1 MIHAIGTD
9 LVELERI
16 KSIGIER
23 FKNKILNEDEL
34 LEYNEITHENRKLT
48 YLAGRFAVKESLF
61 KCFKS
66 GDKTANYKDFSILND
81 SVGAPYVV
89 SKYTTNFVVHIT
101 ISHTNLYAIAFVV
114 LETKV

>member
-1 MIHAIGTD
+1 MIYAIGTD
-9 LVELERI
+9 LVELNRI
-16 KSIGIER
+16 KTMGIER
-23 FKNKILNEDEL
+23 FKSKILNDDEL
-34 LEYNEITHENRKLT
+34 REYEQINHENRKLT

-81 SVGAPYVV
+81 SNGAPYVI
-89 SKYTTNFVVHIT
+89 SKYTDDYLCHIT
-101 ISHTNLYAIAFVV
+101 ISHTNELAIAFVV

>member
-1 MIHAIGTD
+1 MIVSIGTD

-16 KSIGIER
+16 KTIGIDR

-34 LEYNEITHENRKLT
+34 LEFNQITHENRKLT

-81 SVGAPYVV
+81 PVGAPYVISRHTADYV
-89 SKYTTNFVVHIT
+89 AHIT
-101 ISHTNLYAIAFVV
+101 ISHTNLYATAFVV

>member
-1 MIHAIGTD
+1 MIQAIGTD

-16 KSIGIER
+16 KTIGVDR
-23 FKNKILNEDEL
+23 FKHKILNEDEL
-34 LEYNEITHENRKLT
+34 QEYNQIEHELRQLT
-48 YLAGRFAVKESLF
+48 YLAGRFAAKESLF

-81 SVGAPYVV
+81 SVGAPYVT
-89 SKYTTNFVVHIT
+89 SKYTADYVVHIT

-114 LETKV
+114 LETKL

>member
-1 MIHAIGTD
+1 MIKAIGTD

-23 FKNKILNEDEL
+23 FKQKILNDDEL
-34 LEYNEITHENRKLT
+34 KEFNNINHETRKLT

-89 SKYTTNFVVHIT
+89 SKFTKDFTTHIT

>member
-1 MIHAIGTD
+1 MIYAIGTD

-16 KSIGIER
+16 KSIGIDR
-23 FKNKILNEDEL
+23 FKDKILNEDEKN
-34 LEYNEITHENRKLT
+34 EYAKINHENRKLT

-61 KCFKS
+61 KCFKA
-66 GDKTANYKDFSILND
+66 GDKTANYKDFSVLND
-81 SVGAPYVV
+81 DVGAPYVL
-89 SKYTTNFVVHIT
+89 SKYTTDFVVHIT

>member
-23 FKNKILNEDEL
+23 FKQKILNEDEL
-34 LEYNEITHENRKLT
+34 KEFNDINHETRKLT

-81 SVGAPYVV
+81 QVGAPYVV
-89 SKYTTNFVVHIT
+89 SKYTNGYKVHIT

-114 LETKV
+114 LETMV